1 MESAVEGL
9 ITKSQEK
16 YYGKYR
22 GEVVDNLDPEKR
34 GRVRLHIPSVLGSE
48 MVSHWAEPCLPF
60 GGLADQGL
68 FMVPECG
75 AEVWVEFEAGSINH
89 PIWTGTTWRREG
101 DAPQEAADGS
111 PHMRQLKTPSGQI
124 LSFDDTEGEEQIRL
138 FHPSNAELLINAEG
152 TVQLTDAAGAILVM
166 NSAGN
171 ASLEISDSNGNS
183 IVCNA
188 SGTTVT
194 DANGNQIIM
203 EGGGINITSSAAINI
218 SGGTVNVGGAGG
230 EPIIKGQSFLS
241 LFATHMHTCTA
252 PGSPS
257 SPPVPQGEMSTL
269 STTCM
274 VK

>member
-48 MVSHWAEPCLPF
+48 MESHWAEPCLPF

-101 DAPQEAADGS
+101 DAPQEAADRS

-152 TVQLTDAAGAILVM
+152 TVQLTDAAGATLVM